1 MCEHV
6 GHVEVTGHP
15 VGVELFPLWF
25 MGSRHWAQEKNLL
38 RISLDKPFPAH
49 DSSWTP
55 FPTSP
60 SQIHVLFYHDD
71 DDDSDVTCV
80 SPVSVAH
87 VHLCTRLTPE
97 ACTAYQGAQ
106 PSRKLPLPPLAAV
119 TAWSCSSWGGALW
132 LLSSSTLQADWW
144 DLCRSW
150 VGSRGCWES
159 SWVQH
164 PHCVQKTFTVALL
177 VLWFLDA
184 FWALDVRVVSHMSHL
199 AWAFHSHL
207 VSAFW
212 PVIILCGVLHLQ
224 QKDVSLL
231 TGGSYT
237 IKKALQ
243 FQNQRTPKHS
253 ANCLVMFIG

>member
-6 GHVEVTGHP
+6 GHVEVTGQP
-15 VGVELFPLWF
+15 VGVELFPLWLV
-25 MGSRHWAQEKNLL
+25 GSRHWAQEKNLL
-38 RISLDKPFPAH
+38 RISLDKPFPPH

-55 FPTSP
+55 FPASP

-71 DDDSDVTCV
+71 GDVTCV

-97 ACTAYQGAQ
+97 TCTTYQGAQ

-132 LLSSSTLQADWW
+132 LLSSSKLQADWW

-150 VGSRGCWES
+150 VGSCGCWES

-177 VLWFLDA
+177 VLWFPDTFCPSSTMFPEPWMYGLCHMCPVWG
-184 FWALDVRVVSHMSHL
+184 WAL
-199 AWAFHSHL
+199 HSHL
-207 VSAFW
+207 GSAFW
-212 PVIILCGVLHLQ
+212 PVIILCGILHLQ
-224 QKDVSLL
+224 QKKCLFVDGKELH
-231 TGGSYT
+231 
-237 IKKALQ
+237 
-243 FQNQRTPKHS
+243 NQESPSIPKPEHS
-253 ANCLVMFIG
+253 

>member
-106 PSRKLPLPPLAAV
+106 TLKKTASPSPSSCDCLKLFQLRWGLVTPFLIHAA
-119 TAWSCSSWGGALW
+119 SWLVRSVQV
-132 LLSSSTLQADWW
+132 LS
-144 DLCRSW
+144 R
-150 VGSRGCWES
+150 
-159 SWVQH
+159 
-164 PHCVQKTFTVALL
+164 
-177 VLWFLDA
+177 
-184 FWALDVRVVSHMSHL
+184 
-199 AWAFHSHL
+199 
-207 VSAFW
+207 
-212 PVIILCGVLHLQ
+212 
-224 QKDVSLL
+224 
-231 TGGSYT
+231 
-237 IKKALQ
+237 
-243 FQNQRTPKHS
+243 
-253 ANCLVMFIG
+253 